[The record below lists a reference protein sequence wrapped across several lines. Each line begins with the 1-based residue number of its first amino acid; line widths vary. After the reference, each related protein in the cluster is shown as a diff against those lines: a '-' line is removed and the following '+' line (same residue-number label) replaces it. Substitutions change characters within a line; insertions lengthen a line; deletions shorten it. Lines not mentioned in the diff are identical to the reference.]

1 MTTNYTGDSEK
12 LVSSAFLYQNLKNYD
27 ERREKKLEEAL
38 YNPEIPEHY
47 ELDNVTGTLTI
58 VDDGTLSDSLTEVEL
73 STVTSKI
80 LDTDDH
86 VYISGD
92 KVNLISLKPKEE
104 IYLKSSTLLKEDT
117 DLDFSTF

>member
-1 MTTNYTGDSEK
+1 MANYKGDKDK
-12 LVSSAFLYQNLKNYD
+12 LVSSEYLYNNLKNLD
-27 ERREKKLEEAL
+27 ARREKKLEDTL

-58 VDDGTLSDSLTEVEL
+58 VDDGTLSNPLTEVEL

-104 IYLKSSTLLKEDT
+104 IYLKSSTLLKET
-117 DLDFSTF
+117 EPLDFSTF

>member
-1 MTTNYTGDSEK
+1 MANYKGDKDK
-12 LVSSAFLYQNLKNYD
+12 LVSSEYLYNNLKNLD
-27 ERREKKLEEAL
+27 TRREKKLEDAL

-104 IYLKSSTLLKEDT
+104 IYLKSSTLLKET
-117 DLDFSTF
+117 ENLDFSTF

>member
-1 MTTNYTGDSEK
+1 MANYKGDKDK
-12 LVSSAFLYQNLKNYD
+12 LVSSEYLYNNLKNLD
-27 ERREKKLEEAL
+27 ARREKKLEDAL

-58 VDDGTLSDSLTEVEL
+58 VDDGTLSNPLTEVEL

-104 IYLKSSTLLKEDT
+104 IYLKSSTLLKET
-117 DLDFSTF
+117 EPLDFSTF

>member
-1 MTTNYTGDSEK
+1 MANYKGDKDK
-12 LVSSAFLYQNLKNYD
+12 LVSSEYLYNNLKNLD
-27 ERREKKLEEAL
+27 TRREKKLEDAL
-38 YNPEIPEHY
+38 YNPEIPQHY

-58 VDDGTLSDSLTEVEL
+58 VEDGTLSDSLTEVEL

-104 IYLKSSTLLKEDT
+104 IYLKSSTLLKET
-117 DLDFSTF
+117 ENLDFSTF

>member
-1 MTTNYTGDSEK
+1 MANYKGDKDK
-12 LVSSAFLYQNLKNYD
+12 LVSSEYLYNNLKNLD
-27 ERREKKLEEAL
+27 TRREKKLEDAL

-47 ELDNVTGTLTI
+47 ELDHVTGALTI

-86 VYISGD
+86 VYILGD

-104 IYLKSSTLLKEDT
+104 IYLKSSTLLKET
-117 DLDFSTF
+117 ENLDFSTF

>member
-1 MTTNYTGDSEK
+1 MATSYTGDSEK

-27 ERREKKLEEAL
+27 ERREKKLEEVL

-47 ELDNVTGTLTI
+47 ELDNVAGTLTI
-58 VDDGTLSDSLTEVEL
+58 VDDGTLSDPLTEVEL

-80 LDTDDH
+80 LDADDH
-86 VYISGD
+86 VYILGD

-104 IYLKSSTLLKEDT
+104 IYLKSSTLLKET
-117 DLDFSTF
+117 ENLDFSTF